1 MPIVFQIVT
10 QLRLDAQTTGAG
22 TIFSNEELSA
32 FAEHIIVRAP
42 RYIEIE
48 CGCTN
53 NRLGDSVGI
62 MRIVDDGTIS
72 TTCLCNPNCN
82 RGMIKLLYTPIFF
95 FYTLYYKN
103 LIMVWV
109 QKCNGEKIKLGET
122 CLLRHYKGDEY
133 VRPHNQVSHRDE
145 FLRCSACNKIRR
157 FELRSK
163 DACRFYH
170 DAASRETR
178 TCHDMIPGRWTCEDL
193 EERSSRR
200 HSGCPKKT
208 NCKGCTHC
216 VCFGCQMC
224 RFEDCGCQECIDFY
238 ANVPN

>member
-62 MRIVDDGTIS
+62 MRIVDDVFNSPARFAKHASSS
-72 TTCLCNPNCN
+72 TNVRNW
-82 RGMIKLLYTPIFF
+82 RSK
-95 FYTLYYKN
+95 
-103 LIMVWV
+103 VWV

-145 FLRCSACNKIRR
+145 FLRCSVCNKIRR